1 MGKFVPSYQGYGEV
15 LRGSDVAGACSRAAA
30 NAAADAGSL
39 GGVHGAYVTDVQVG
53 RKRVHAR
60 AETKPGDRAAYYSE
74 RKTGVLKAI
83 RPRL

>member
-1 MGKFVPSYQGYGEV
+1 MGRFVPSYQGYGEV
-15 LRGSDVAGACSRAAA
+15 LRGADVSSVCQRAAA
-30 NAAADAGSL
+30 NAAAIAGSL

-74 RKTGVLKAI
+74 RKSGVLKSV
-83 RPRL
+83 RPTL